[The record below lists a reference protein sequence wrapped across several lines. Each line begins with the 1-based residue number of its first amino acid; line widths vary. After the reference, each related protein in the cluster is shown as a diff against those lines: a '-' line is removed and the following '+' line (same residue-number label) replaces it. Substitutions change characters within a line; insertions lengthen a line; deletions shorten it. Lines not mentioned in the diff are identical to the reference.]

1 MFISSL
7 QAADKR
13 ILNRA
18 FFICAI
24 FLAWAAL
31 ILALYLQH
39 ALGESPCAL
48 CMLQRYAYV
57 GIALV
62 LLLGCI
68 KPLRRSAL
76 LAVIPLSL
84 AGAGVA
90 IYQLWGLHHPT
101 IQCGRDTLEIWLNNL
116 VTAKWLPEVFFAS
129 GFCFD
134 NPQIFL
140 GLSLPLWSLIG
151 LLTLLILSIT
161 SYMLSK
167 S

>member
-1 MFISSL
+1 MFTFSL

-31 ILALYLQH
+31 FLALYLQH

-57 GIALV
+57 GAALV
-62 LLLGCI
+62 LLLGCM
-68 KPLRRSAL
+68 KRLRQSAL

-84 AGAGVA
+84 AGAGIA
-90 IYQLWGLHHPT
+90 IYQLWGLRHPT
-101 IQCGRDTLEIWLNNL
+101 VQCGRDTLEIWLNNL

-134 NPQIFL
+134 NPHLLWGF
-140 GLSLPLWSLIG
+140 SLPLWSLIG
-151 LLTLLILSIT
+151 MLALLVLSIT
-161 SYMLSK
+161 AYMLSK

>member
-1 MFISSL
+1 MFTSSL

-13 ILNRA
+13 ILGNA

-31 ILALYLQH
+31 FLALYSQH

-48 CMLQRYAYV
+48 CMLQRYAYIS
-57 GIALV
+57 IALI
-62 LLLGCI
+62 LLLGWM
-68 KPLRRSAL
+68 KPLRQLAL
-76 LAVIPLSL
+76 LTTIPLSL
-84 AGAGVA
+84 AGTSVA
-90 IYQLWGLHHPT
+90 LYHLWGLRHPE
-101 IQCGRDTLEIWLNNL
+101 IKCGRDALEIWVNNL
-116 VTAKWLPEVFFAS
+116 ITAKWLPEVFLAS

-134 NPQIFL
+134 TPQPFW
-140 GLSLPLWSLIG
+140 GLSLPQWSLIG
-151 LLTLLILSIT
+151 MLALLTLIVT